1 MFSVRSLVA
10 LSLSIYADLVWFFSG
25 SIVVL
30 SVCLWL
36 LSVCT
41 TVRIFCLYYCLYYC
55 SSTVCLLS
63 VFLLF
68 YLSVC
73 FLLRL

>member
-10 LSLSIYADLVWFFSG
+10 LSLSIYADLVWLLCG
-25 SIVVL
+25 SSVVL
-30 SVCLWL
+30 SAVYGCS
-36 LSVCT
+36 LSV
-41 TVRIFCLYYCLYYC
+41 YCLYYC